1 MTFNKYLHL
10 LFIMVF
16 AFSNAQQ
23 IEIKGKITDSKT
35 KKPII
40 GTNII
45 VKITKKGIISDV
57 DGNYSIKTNVNDV
70 LIFSNIGY
78 TNQEVKVSK
87 TQILNIELVEESN
100 KLEDVIIN
108 VGYGTQKKKNLTNA
122 VSSVKA
128 DSFDDRPIYNVG
140 QAIQGNAAGVN
151 VIQPSGK
158 PGIGL
163 NINIRGLNSIQ
174 SGVNPLYVIDGVQTY
189 STEGI
194 NTEDIVDI
202 QILKDATA
210 TAIYGVNGSSGVVI
224 ITTKRGKAN
233 KTTFNF
239 STYYGSSK
247 IVKNINVL
255 NLDQYKTLMAE
266 VSPAYVTQANQ
277 SLYNGINTNW
287 RDLVFRN
294 GIDKNVDFSY
304 SGGTEKIKSFASLG
318 YQDVEGI
325 VSPSMF
331 SRLSGRLNLDVDAT
345 PWLKAHANIN
355 LIHTKLFNTSDNNS
369 ANQGGVILSTLTTPA
384 FLPVYADELQ
394 GRVLNPANGLYYSP
408 YDNTFSTPGGFQNG
422 QFSLNPSASL
432 ENPVSFQSRIENTNT
447 YRYLSNLGL
456 DITLLKNLVW
466 KTSSNIDMSR
476 SVWDYFIDSYRSNAG
491 RNSTT
496 DPTLNGIG
504 KQHIT
509 SYYTW
514 NYENTLNYSLKSG
527 NHDFTFLVGN
537 SVQKSSYHLNQIE
550 GTGFPI
556 ELRELDL
563 SLMMKPNAQYSYE
576 IIRKKNYVSYFGRA
590 TYNYKGKYIVNGVFR
605 SSGSSQLA
613 PGHKWGYF
621 PGISGAWIISNE
633 DVFKNKK
640 NVSEIKLRGGWGKSG
655 NISGL
660 GEYAWYS
667 LMPVGSTSTN
677 PLNYENTDLTWE
689 TTTDINIG
697 LDLGFFNNRIKFTTD
712 VFKRRTNDLVRSFQP
727 GGNGP
732 YLTYNKGELEN
743 KGLEFVLNTV
753 NLKGDFS
760 WNSNFNIT
768 FLRNK
773 VLQMG
778 YNPVDYSGYENVNR
792 IEIGQPLG
800 NFYGY
805 VVDRVNPT
813 TGRLEYK
820 DINGDGVVTPSDRTI
835 IGNALPKY
843 TFGFN
848 NSFSYKG
855 LTLDLLVTS
864 SQGNDIFNATRI
876 ELEGMQGPKNQSTAV
891 LDRWT
896 TTGQITNIPR
906 AGVDNF
912 ASIPATA
919 NSTRWIEDGSYVR
932 IKAVTLGY
940 AFKKSIKGL
949 SSLKLYATGQNLI
962 TWTKYSGFDPE
973 VSSNS
978 NYSGTGQGID
988 YGTFPQVKTFILGL
1002 KAGF

>member
-1 MTFNKYLHL
+1 MKFNKYLNL
-10 LFIMVF
+10 LFVLVF
-16 AFSNAQQ
+16 TCTNAQI
-23 IEIKGKITDSKT
+23 IEIKGKVTDSKS
-35 KKPII
+35 KQPIS
-40 GTNII
+40 GTNIL
-45 VKITKKGIISDV
+45 VKSSKKGVISDF
-57 DGNYSIKTNVNDV
+57 DGNYSIKVAANEV
-70 LIFSNIGY
+70 LTFSNIGY
-78 TNQEVKVSK
+78 ASQEVKVSK
-87 TQILNIELVEESN
+87 AQTLNMVLIEESN
-100 KLEDVIIN
+100 KLEDVVVN
-108 VGYGTQKKKNLTNA
+108 VGYGTQKKKNITNA
-122 VSSVKA
+122 ISSIKS
-128 DSFDDRPIYNVG
+128 DSFDDRPIYSVG

-158 PGIGL
+158 PGVGL

-233 KTTFNF
+233 KNTFNF
-239 STYYGSSK
+239 STYYGSSN

-277 SLYNGINTNW
+277 TLYNGINTNW
-287 RDLVFRN
+287 RDLVFRS

-304 SGGTEKIKSFASLG
+304 SGGSEKIKTFASLG
-318 YQDVEGI
+318 YQDVQGI
-325 VSPSMF
+325 VSPSLF
-331 SRLSGRLNLDVDAT
+331 SRLSGRMNLDVDAT
-345 PWLKAHANIN
+345 PWLKAHVNMN
-355 LIHTKLFNTSDNNS
+355 LIHSKLYNTSDNNN

-384 FLPVYADELQ
+384 FLPVYAEELQ

-408 YDNTFSTPGGFQNG
+408 YDATFSTPGGFQNG

-432 ENPVSFQSRIENTNT
+432 ENPVSFQSRVETTNT

-456 DITLLKNLVW
+456 DITLLRNLVW
-466 KTSSNIDMSR
+466 KTSSNVDMSR

-491 RNSTT
+491 RNSAT

-509 SYYTW
+509 TYYTW

-527 NHDFTFLVGN
+527 NHDLTFLAGN
-537 SVQKSSYHLNQIE
+537 SVQKFRYHLNQIE
-550 GTGFPI
+550 GTGFATD
-556 ELRELDL
+556 LRELDL
-563 SLMMKPNAQYSYE
+563 SQMMTPNAQYSYE
-576 IIRKKNYVSYFGRA
+576 IIRDKNYVSYFGRT
-590 TYNYKGKYIVNGVFR
+590 TYNYKGKYIVNGVIR

-621 PGISGAWIISNE
+621 PGVSGAWIISNE
-633 DVFKNKK
+633 GLFKNKK
-640 NVSEIKLRGGWGKSG
+640 TISEIKLRGGWGKSG

-677 PLNYENTDLTWE
+677 PVNYENTDLTWE

-697 LDLGFFNNRIKFTTD
+697 LDLGFLNNRIKFTAD
-712 VFKRRTNDLVRSFQP
+712 AFKRKTNDLVRSFQP

-732 YLTYNKGELEN
+732 SLIYNKGVLEN

-753 NLKGDFS
+753 NLKGNFN
-760 WNSNFNIT
+760 WNTNFNIT
-768 FLRNK
+768 LLRNK

-778 YNPVDYSGYENVNR
+778 YNPVDYSGYESVNR
-792 IEIGQPLG
+792 IELDQPLG

-805 VVDRVNPT
+805 VVDRVNPA

-820 DINGDGVVTPSDRTI
+820 DINGDGAITPSDRTI

-843 TFGFN
+843 TFGLTN
-848 NSFSYKG
+848 TFSYKG
-855 LTLDLLVTS
+855 FSLDVLVTS

-876 ELEGMQGPKNQSTAV
+876 DLEGMQGPKNQSSAV
-891 LDRWT
+891 LNRWT
-896 TTGQITNIPR
+896 TVGQITDIPR

-912 ASIPATA
+912 ATIPATA
-919 NSTRWIEDGSYVR
+919 NSNRWIEDGSYVR
-932 IKAVTLGY
+932 IKATTLGY
-940 AFKKSIKGL
+940 NFKKPFLGL
-949 SSLKLYATGQNLI
+949 SSLKLYATGQNLV

-973 VSSNS
+973 VSSS
-978 NYSGTGQGID
+978 NYNSGTGQGID
-988 YGTFPQVKTFILGL
+988 YGTYPQVRTFIVGL